1 MQRSTRS
8 RVALNH
14 PPAFVPTFIVHK
26 KLRFQADQEYTQ
38 ASPLV
43 LSIKSFGDLWC
54 SAATATSAYQ
64 LASHVRLKK
73 IEMWGPMA
81 SDLVPVTVQV
91 DWTGSS
97 SLGGFG
103 KSNRV
108 SDTSMGS
115 TEPAHLASA
124 PPPMAQISQWT
135 QCSSTNEV
143 CRLVF
148 PDNAVIDVTLDLVI
162 RDDASTQTVTGA
174 VVGAAV
180 GANYVRSL
188 DSVSGTNNVRP
199 TSLATI

>member
-1 MQRSTRS
+1 MIKNRS
-8 RVALNH
+8 RGGISH

-26 KLRFQADQEYTQ
+26 KLRFQANQ
-38 ASPLV
+38 AATPGSPLV

-97 SLGGFG
+97 ALGGFG

-115 TEPAHLASA
+115 TEPAHLASS
-124 PPPMAQISQWT
+124 PPPAAQISQWT

-148 PDNAVIDVTLDLVI
+148 PDKTVIDVTLDLVI
-162 RDDASTQTVTGA
+162 RDDASTQSVTG
-174 VVGAAV
+174 VVSGAAV

-188 DSVSGTNNVRP
+188 DSTAGTSNVQP
-199 TSLATI
+199 VSLATI

>member
-1 MQRSTRS
+1 
-8 RVALNH
+8 
-14 PPAFVPTFIVHK
+14 
-26 KLRFQADQEYTQ
+26 
-38 ASPLV
+38 
-43 LSIKSFGDLWC
+43 
-54 SAATATSAYQ
+54 
-64 LASHVRLKK
+64 
-73 IEMWGPMA
+73 
-81 SDLVPVTVQV
+81 
-91 DWTGSS
+91 
-97 SLGGFG
+97 
-103 KSNRV
+103 
-108 SDTSMGS
+108 
-115 TEPAHLASA
+115 
-124 PPPMAQISQWT
+124 MAQISQWT